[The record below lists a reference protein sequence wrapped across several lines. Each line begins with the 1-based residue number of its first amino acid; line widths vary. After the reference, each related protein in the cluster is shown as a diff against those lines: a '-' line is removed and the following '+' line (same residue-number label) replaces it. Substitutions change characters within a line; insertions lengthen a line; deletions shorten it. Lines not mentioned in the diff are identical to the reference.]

1 MGKQFGHIARIWIL
15 NSFLITVLFAISLP
29 ISGCHPKQTIATIT
43 PFAGDYPILKLRQMW
58 LICSNAF
65 RQANPYVRP
74 ETVVKI
80 CDCYVDEMRETYAR
94 IELDALN
101 QKQSKEMGN
110 QLTLACNSQG
120 KEI

>member
-29 ISGCHPKQTIATIT
+29 ISGCHQTPTTVTIT

-65 RQANPYVRP
+65 RQANPYVHP

-80 CDCYVDEMRETYAR
+80 CDCYVDEMRETYTR
-94 IELDALN
+94 VELDSLN